1 MSPIATLQLVAERLG
16 LDPAWCCT
24 AEGRLRPELLVVA
37 GLASL
42 ALWTT
47 LGWALLHAMAWL
59 TR

>member
-1 MSPIATLQLVAERLG
+1 MSPIATLQRVVERLG

-24 AEGRLRPELLVVA
+24 ARGQPRLELLLAA

-59 TR
+59 AR

>member
-1 MSPIATLQLVAERLG
+1 MSPIATLQRVAERLG
-16 LDPAWCCT
+16 LDP
-24 AEGRLRPELLVVA
+24 GVVLHGGGQPRPGLLVAA

-59 TR
+59 AR

>member
-1 MSPIATLQLVAERLG
+1 MSPIATLQRVAERLG
-16 LDPAWCCT
+16 LDPAWYCT
-24 AEGRLRPELLVVA
+24 ARGQPRPGLVVAA

-59 TR
+59 AR

>member
-1 MSPIATLQLVAERLG
+1 MSPVETLQRVADRLG

-24 AEGRLRPELLVVA
+24 ARGQPRTRLMVAA

-47 LGWALLHAMAWL
+47 LGWALLHAMARL
-59 TR
+59 AR